1 MINIVNDIILINKKE
16 VDNMKKSILFIGLA
30 FLSMFLLVSCVDYGT
45 SSTDENHE
53 DTEEMM
59 EETDMDESSEEESVS
74 EEIVEEVMEE
84 IEEDADMMEDVQI
97 VEEVNGDEYVATIVP
112 GMPEAVEESV
122 VSTGDITL
130 LGPNGFDVSEYNV
143 AVGQSVSFVNMNE
156 KGHSDLDI
164 SLTFQNVDKRSDI
177 MLSDLIL
184 YEETY
189 SHTFTAAGQW
199 KVWSV
204 EYGGDLVITVS

>member
-1 MINIVNDIILINKKE
+1 MR
-16 VDNMKKSILFIGLA
+16 KSILFIGLA
-30 FLSMFLLVSCVDYGT
+30 ILSMFLLVSCVDYG
-45 SSTDENHE
+45 SSSSDESHK

-59 EETDMDESSEEESVS
+59 EDSEIDESSEEESVS
-74 EEIVEEVMEE
+74 EDDMVEEV

-112 GMPEAVEESV
+112 GMPESASETV

-130 LGPNGFDVSEYNV
+130 LGPDGFDVSEYNV
-143 AVGQSVSFVNMNE
+143 AVGGSVSFLNMNE
-156 KGHSDLDI
+156 KGRSDLDI
-164 SLTFQNVDKRSDI
+164 TLTFQNVEKRSEI

-184 YEETY
+184 YGESYT
-189 SHTFTAAGQW
+189 HTFTAPGQW

-204 EYGGDLVITVS
+204 EYGGDLIITVS